1 LKLFS
6 FSDVHTIRNKY
17 EEKRG
22 IKMSFFNKVFASVGI
37 GSAKVDT
44 KLEKDTLTAGE
55 QVKGIVEIQG
65 GNVEQKV
72 DEIYLSLHTTYIKE
86 SDDKKYTV
94 SAMID
99 RFRVVDSFTIMP
111 NERKELPFS
120 FQLPLDT
127 PISLGRTKIWV
138 QTGLDIKNAVDP
150 TDKDYIKVVPNSLI
164 SGVFQ
169 AVEDLGFRM
178 READCQEASYRL
190 RKRLPFVQEFEFIA
204 TSGPFRG
211 KLDELELVF
220 HATSTDQMD
229 VYMQVD
235 RRARGLG
242 GFLSESL
249 GTDETNVRVTVSK
262 GDIPNLRSKLQSVI
276 ERYS

>member
-1 LKLFS
+1 
-6 FSDVHTIRNKY
+6 
-17 EEKRG
+17 
-22 IKMSFFNKVFASVGI
+22 MSFFNKVFASVGI
-37 GSAKVDT
+37 GAASVDT

-55 QVKGIVEIQG
+55 QVKGVVEIKG

-99 RFRVVDSFTIMP
+99 RFRLVDSFTITP
-111 NERKELPFS
+111 NEKKEIPFS

-138 QTGLDIKNAVDP
+138 TTGLDIKGAVDP
-150 TDKDYIKVVPNSLI
+150 SDKDYIRVVPNALVSA
-164 SGVFQ
+164 VFQ

-178 READCQEASYRL
+178 READCQEAPYRL
-190 RKRLPFVQEFEFIA
+190 RKRLPFIQEFEYVP

-211 KLDELELVF
+211 KLDEIELVF
-220 HATSTDQMD
+220 HAVSNDQMD
-229 VYMQVD
+229 VYIQVD

-249 GTDETNVRVTVSK
+249 GTDETNLRISVSK
-262 GDIPNLRSKLQSVI
+262 SDIPNLRSKLQDVI
-276 ERYS
+276 ARYS

>member
-1 LKLFS
+1 
-6 FSDVHTIRNKY
+6 
-17 EEKRG
+17 
-22 IKMSFFNKVFASVGI
+22 MSFFNKVFASVGI

-55 QVKGIVEIQG
+55 MVKGVVEIQG

-72 DEIYLSLHTTYIKE
+72 DEIYLTLNTTYLKE

-99 RFRVVDSFTIMP
+99 RFRLVEPFTIMP
-111 NERKELPFS
+111 NERKEIPFS
-120 FQLPLDT
+120 FELPTDT

-138 QTGLDIKNAVDP
+138 ATGLDIKGAVDP
-150 TDKDYIKVVPNSLI
+150 TDKDYIKVVPNQLTSA
-164 SGVFQ
+164 VFQ

-190 RKRLPFVQEFEFIA
+190 RKRLPFVQEFEFVP
-204 TSGPFRG
+204 TSGQFRG

-220 HATSTDQMD
+220 HHISNDQMD

-242 GFLSESL
+242 GFLSEAL
-249 GTDETNVRVTVSK
+249 EMDETNVRLSVSK
-262 GDIPNLRSKLQSVI
+262 NEIPNLRSKLQEVI
-276 ERYS
+276 ARYS